1 MLKMTTGI
9 LFVINFWKGRRK
21 DNSKDSPTPPV
32 PEEARQ
38 YLEDSCVRE
47 RVTDADFYKL
57 VALPPSVDYNEWLA
71 THSISFFNHVNL
83 MYGVVSEYCNSESCP
98 SMSGPGNVQFLWHDD
113 KGKKCKYTAPQYVDY
128 ITTYIQKQL
137 SDESLFPTKFGQPF
151 PNCFEA
157 TTKKIHR
164 LLFHVLAHMY
174 HSHYSDC
181 VTLGIH
187 GHLNSLFTHFMVFNI
202 KFDLMEDKE
211 TEVLQDLL
219 EALVKQLPDPNQN
232 EGKDISEVTR
242 S

>member
-1 MLKMTTGI
+1 M
-9 LFVINFWKGRRK
+9 N
-21 DNSKDSPTPPV
+21 D
-32 PEEARQ
+32 
-38 YLEDSCVRE
+38 
-47 RVTDADFYKL
+47 
-57 VALPPSVDYNEWLA
+57 
-71 THSISFFNHVNL
+71 
-83 MYGVVSEYCNSESCP
+83 
-98 SMSGPGNVQFLWHDD
+98 QFL
-113 KGKKCKYTAPQYVDY
+113 C
-128 ITTYIQKQL
+128 IF
-137 SDESLFPTKFGQPF
+137 SGQPF

-157 TTKKIHR
+157 TTKKIHK

-232 EGKDISEVTR
+232 DGKDISEVTR